1 MRRKRFSVF
10 IRRHDLGSA
19 RGDSIAPGPWRT
31 SSATISSDQAH
42 TTSGLMRAPRASED
56 FFALDG
62 EGFELTAPERAAAVV
77 NLWLDECREHAI

>member
-1 MRRKRFSVF
+1 
-10 IRRHDLGSA
+10 
-19 RGDSIAPGPWRT
+19 
-31 SSATISSDQAH
+31 
-42 TTSGLMRAPRASED
+42 MRAPRASED